1 MKRLLSGNEAFALGA
16 WEAGVQ
22 YASAYPGT
30 PSTEILENFARYPG
44 IKAEWASNEKVALDN
59 AIGASFGG
67 ARTIAVMKHVGVNV
81 AADSLMSVSYTG
93 VKGGLVL
100 ISADDPGA
108 FSSQNEQDNRQYA
121 RFGKFPCF
129 DPADSEE
136 ARQFMGVALDVSE
149 QFHTPVLMRSTT
161 RLSHSKSAV
170 ETTAPGAREFQPL
183 PPFEREAEITR
194 VILPAIARMRHPVIE
209 QRLLDVQQWAEMT
222 AFELGV
228 SRVEWNDQ
236 ALGIVTNGIAYQYAR
251 EVLPHASILKL
262 GMSYPLPMQAIRDFA
277 AQVETLIVLEE
288 LDPFIED
295 QLKAAGIAVAHGK
308 DIFPLCGELT
318 LAKVRH
324 GAAKAGL
331 IENHESRIMNQDS
344 RTQIHDSRFMIHDSP
359 ITVPARPP
367 ALCPGCPHRAF
378 FYALSRNK
386 RKVVIPGD
394 IGCYSMGVLPPFEA
408 MDMLISMGAG
418 IGMGHGFKQAG
429 GQEGVVTIIGDSTF
443 FHAGMAP
450 LASAVYNKANDR
462 GSAGIVVAILDNR
475 ITAMTGQQ
483 HNPGTGT
490 TLQGAEGRHIDIAPL
505 VKAMGVSYVEEVNAW
520 EVDAMNKA
528 IRAALKHE
536 DGPAVLIV
544 RGACVFTPHFHY
556 QPRMEVDPQKC
567 VACGACFRV
576 GCPAILK
583 SEEIYPTNNKPKSSI
598 DPLLCTG
605 CTVCMQVCPTQA
617 IAPVEEG

>member
-1 MKRLLSGNEAFALGA
+1 MKQLLSGNEAFALGA

-44 IKAEWASNEKVALDN
+44 VKAEWASNEKVALDN

-136 ARQFMGVALDVSE
+136 ARQFVGAALDVSE
-149 QFHTPVLMRSTT
+149 QFQTPVLMRSTT

-170 ETTAPGAREFQPL
+170 EATVPGTREFQPL

-209 QRLLDVQQWAEMT
+209 QRLLNVAQWSETT
-222 AFELGV
+222 AFERGINH
-228 SRVEWNDQ
+228 VEWYDK
-236 ALGIVTNGIAYQYAR
+236 ALGIVTTGIAYQYAR
-251 EVLPHASILKL
+251 EVLPAASILKL

-295 QLKAAGIAVAHGK
+295 QLKAGGIAVAHGK

-318 LAKVRH
+318 LAKVRQ
-324 GAAKAGL
+324 GALQAGL
-331 IENHESRIMNQDS
+331 ITNHESRIMNQDS
-344 RTQIHDSRFMIHDSP
+344 P
-359 ITVPARPP
+359 ITVPPRPP

-378 FYALSRNK
+378 FYTMSRNK
-386 RKVVIPGD
+386 RKTVISGD

-408 MDMLISMGAG
+408 MDMLISMGASV
-418 IGMGHGFKQAG
+418 GMAHGFKQAG
-429 GQEGVVTIIGDSTF
+429 GQEGVVATIGDSTF
-443 FHAGMAP
+443 FHSGMAP
-450 LASAVYNKANDR
+450 LASAVYNKAN
-462 GSAGIVVAILDNR
+462 IVVAVLDNR

-483 HNPGTGT
+483 HHPGTGT
-490 TLQGAEGRHIDIAPL
+490 TLQGEVGEHIDIAA
-505 VKAMGVSYVEEVNAW
+505 VVRAMGVTYVEEVDAW
-520 EVDAMNKA
+520 DVNAMNKA
-528 IRAALKHE
+528 LRAALKHE

-556 QPRMEVDPQKC
+556 QPRMEVDLEKC
-567 VACGACFRV
+567 VACGTCFRV

-617 IAPVEEG
+617 IAPMSE

>member
-30 PSTEILENFARYPG
+30 PSTEILEHFARYPG

-129 DPADSEE
+129 DPADSAE

-149 QFHTPVLMRSTT
+149 QFQTPVLMRSTT

-170 ETTAPGAREFQPL
+170 EATVPDKREFQPL
-183 PPFEREAEITR
+183 PPFEREEQITR
-194 VILPAIARMRHPVIE
+194 VILPAIARMRHPIVE
-209 QRLLDVQQWAEMT
+209 QRLLDVAQWAETT
-222 AFELGV
+222 AFAQGIN
-228 SRVEWNDQ
+228 RIDWR
-236 ALGIVTNGIAYQYAR
+236 AKKLGIVTTGIAYQYAR
-251 EVLPHASILKL
+251 EVLPDASILKL

-295 QLKAAGIAVAHGK
+295 QLKATGIPVAHGK

-318 LAKVRH
+318 LAKVRQ
-324 GAAKAGL
+324 GAIQAGL
-331 IENHESRIMNQDS
+331 ITNHELRITNYE
-344 RTQIHDSRFMIHDSP
+344 SP
-359 ITVPARPP
+359 ITVPPRPP

-378 FYALSRNK
+378 FYTMSRNK
-386 RKVVIPGD
+386 RKTVISGD

-408 MDMLISMGAG
+408 MDMLISMGAS
-418 IGMGHGFKQAG
+418 IGMAHGFKQAG
-429 GQEGVVTIIGDSTF
+429 GQEGIVATIGDSTF
-443 FHAGMAP
+443 FHSGMAP
-450 LASAVYNKANDR
+450 LASAVYNKAN
-462 GSAGIVVAILDNR
+462 IVVAVLDNR

-483 HNPGTGT
+483 HHPGTGT
-490 TLQGAEGRHIDIAPL
+490 TLQGAEGAHIDIAPL
-505 VKAMGVSYVEEVNAW
+505 VRAMGVTYVEEVNAW
-520 EVDAMNKA
+520 DVNAMNKA
-528 IRAALKHE
+528 LRAALKHE

-556 QPRMEVDPQKC
+556 QPRMEVDLEKC
-567 VACGACFRV
+567 VACGSCFRV

-583 SEEIYPTNNKPKSSI
+583 SGEIYPTNNKAKSSI
-598 DPLLCTG
+598 DPLFCTG

-617 IAPVEEG
+617 IAPIEEG